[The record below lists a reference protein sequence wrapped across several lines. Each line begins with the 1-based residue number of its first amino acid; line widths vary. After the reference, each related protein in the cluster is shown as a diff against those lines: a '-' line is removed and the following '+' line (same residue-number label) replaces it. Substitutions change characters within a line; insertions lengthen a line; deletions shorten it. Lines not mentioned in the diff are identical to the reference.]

1 MKTARK
7 NSRRLMEFL
16 ESQENIEVTTFSD
29 LMDRFSYQRD
39 FVNKKDLQEIAA
51 EIVSDQTIVIDEYFS
66 PAEVFTA
73 LIQSLAEFT

>member
-1 MKTARK
+1 
-7 NSRRLMEFL
+7 MEFL

-51 EIVSDQTIVIDEYFS
+51 EIVSDQTIVIDEYFFS
-66 PAEVFTA
+66 CGSIYCIGT
-73 LIQSLAEFT
+73 ISC